1 MQKSD
6 LKSMVREIL
15 EIALKLDPTEVPD
28 INRQAIASWDSL
40 KHVEIIFLLEDKF
53 HIQFDEDEMATMNSL
68 SKITERVEKQ
78 IAP

>member
-28 INRQAIASWDSL
+28 INRQDIASWDSL